1 MRRLV
6 LHVAVALISCLLGV
20 SAASL
25 WNIASSGRSP
35 EIAIVVRQESRPAS
49 APTNEIDELEI
60 REILRQYDIAQTRHD
75 AAFFERIEADEFVLT
90 LSSGET
96 LTRAEAIADMMA
108 SRKDATYTT
117 NEVRVQFYGN
127 AAIVTGRMTV
137 TYTGKGDTYSPRW
150 RWIDLFVKRGGRW
163 QIISTTQVD

>member
-6 LHVAVALISCLLGV
+6 LHVAIALITCLLGV

-35 EIAIVVRQESRPAS
+35 EVAIVVRQKSSPTPAF
-49 APTNEIDELEI
+49 TNEIDEQEI
-60 REILRQYDIAQTRHD
+60 REILGQYDVAQTQHD
-75 AAFFERIEADEFVLT
+75 AAFFGRIEADDFILT

-108 SRKDATYTT
+108 TSMDATYTSD
-117 NEVRVQFYGN
+117 EVRVQFYGN
-127 AAIVTGRMTV
+127 TAIVTGRMTA
-137 TYTGKGDTYSPRW
+137 TYAGSKSAYSPQW
-150 RWIDLFVKRGGRW
+150 RWIDLFVKRDGRW
-163 QIISTTQVD
+163 QIISTTQV

>member
-6 LHVAVALISCLLGV
+6 LHVAVALITCLLGFT
-20 SAASL
+20 AASL
-25 WNIASSGRSP
+25 WNIASSSRSP
-35 EIAIVVRQESRPAS
+35 EVAIVVRQESSLAP
-49 APTNEIDELEI
+49 APTKEIDEQEI

-75 AAFFERIEADEFVLT
+75 ASFFERVEADDFILT
-90 LSSGET
+90 LSSSET

-108 SRKDATYTT
+108 SSMDATYTSD
-117 NEVRVQFYGN
+117 EVRVQFYGN
-127 AAIVTGRMTV
+127 TAIVTGRMTAA
-137 TYTGKGDTYSPRW
+137 YAGSKSAYSPQW